1 MGVMSA
7 HTASAPI
14 RETLLR
20 RGLRL
25 EYATLAWNVVGCV
38 VLLIAAIAA
47 SSVALA
53 GFGVDSLIEIAA
65 SAVVVWQLKGASGD
79 GRTQAALKVISI
91 GFGLLAIYIAA
102 QGAYTLASTSHPG
115 RSTAGI
121 LWLALTVVAML
132 ALAVGKRSTG
142 ARLGNPVLMTESRVT
157 VIDGLLAAA
166 VMVGV
171 ALNAAAGWWWADPI
185 SAFVIM
191 LYAIREGRH
200 AWLEAA
206 EH

>member
-7 HTASAPI
+7 HTAPVPT
-14 RETLLR
+14 REILLR

-25 EYATLAWNVVGCV
+25 EYATLAWNVAGCV

-47 SSVALA
+47 RSVALA
-53 GFGVDSLIEIAA
+53 GFGVDSLIEIVA

-79 GRTQAALKVISI
+79 GRTKTALKVISAA
-91 GFGLLAIYIAA
+91 FGLLAIYIAA
-102 QGAYTLASTSHPG
+102 QGIYTLASASHPG
-115 RSTAGI
+115 HSTAGI
-121 LWLALTVVAML
+121 LWLALTVLAML
-132 ALAVGKRSTG
+132 ALAAGKRSTG

-166 VMVGV
+166 VLAGL

-191 LYAIREGRH
+191 FYAIRESRH
-200 AWLEAA
+200 AWLEAEA
-206 EH
+206 S